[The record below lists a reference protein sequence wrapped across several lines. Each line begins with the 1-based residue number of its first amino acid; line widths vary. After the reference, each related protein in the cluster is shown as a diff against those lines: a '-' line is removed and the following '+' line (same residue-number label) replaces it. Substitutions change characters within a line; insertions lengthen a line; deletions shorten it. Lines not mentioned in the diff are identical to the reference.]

1 MPLEVIQRSIG
12 LFISMG
18 VLFMMHRG
26 RQIRPPATPSRVC
39 KLSLKA
45 CTLLMVPAERNL
57 YTTHKAGRAAL
68 GLSCGACFELPDP
81 VYFGSGA
88 YYSVSKAQ
96 KDPIPCF
103 RGVKITVQSTKKRN
117 SVLSGAKI
125 EVESTKSVIFVLSA
139 YNMS

>member
-1 MPLEVIQRSIG
+1 MPFSSNSRI
-12 LFISMG
+12 LFDYTDNAQTM
-18 VLFMMHRG
+18 
-26 RQIRPPATPSRVC
+26 RPTHILAQ
-39 KLSLKA
+39 
-45 CTLLMVPAERNL
+45 E
-57 YTTHKAGRAAL
+57 THKAGSAAQFK
-68 GLSCGACFELPDP
+68 GCSVCFELPDP
-81 VYFGSGA
+81 VYFGCGA